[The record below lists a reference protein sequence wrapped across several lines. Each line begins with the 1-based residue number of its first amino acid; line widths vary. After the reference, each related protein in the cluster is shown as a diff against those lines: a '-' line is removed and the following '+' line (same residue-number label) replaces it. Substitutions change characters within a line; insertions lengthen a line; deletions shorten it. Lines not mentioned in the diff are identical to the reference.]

1 MAVNNVK
8 STLVKL
14 GLSETETNVYLA
26 MLKLGADTVQHI
38 AREARISRTAAYEII
53 SALEKKGLAS
63 TFTQGKRKHFVA
75 EDPEKLEGYFSARL
89 QDTERELRAFSRVLP
104 EMRLLQ
110 NGGDKPRVRFYK
122 GDEAVHALFRDV
134 AMVEPKDLYEICNVD
149 VVYGAIDTGKLLVER
164 EQIDYNKIHFHVLHR
179 GKARNPAPNAELRE
193 LTDGLDFAGDV
204 WIYGNRIAFTHFS
217 GKIEVVIIDNQI
229 FADTLRAMF
238 MAVWE
243 CEKVKKTK

>member
-63 TFTQGKRKHFVA
+63 TFIQGKRKHFVA

-110 NGGDKPRVRFYK
+110 GGGDKPRVRFYK
-122 GDEAVHALFRDV
+122 GQEGVRALFRDL
-134 AMVEPKDLYEICNVD
+134 AAVEPKEVLEYTNVD
-149 VVYGAIDTGKLLVER
+149 AVYQALDDKILKQ
-164 EQIDYNKIHFHVLHR
+164 EQTHIDYDKIKTRVLFK
-179 GKARNPAPNAELRE
+179 GKRRSNSPKVEHRE
-193 LTDGLDFAGDV
+193 LKDDV
-204 WIYGNRIAFTHFS
+204 LGFEGNIWIYGNRVSFTHFNS
-217 GKIEVVIIDNQI
+217 KVEVVIIDNQI
-229 FADTLRAMF
+229 FADTLRSMF
-238 MAVWE
+238 MAVWDSNMA
-243 CEKVKKTK
+243 KR